1 MNAID
6 DLDTIQ
12 EPVRSQTTGPLT
24 RRRVFLAIFIVIFLL
39 LLTGLILVFSP
50 FLKAILWAIILAQIT
65 YPLYLRVLRALGGRP
80 QPAAWVMTLG
90 VTFLAVVP
98 GIYVILLGLQEGIDA
113 YERATDWIKA
123 GGLEQVG
130 VAISQLPAVGTL
142 GQELIG
148 RFIVSHGQ
156 FETSLLEGGKAMSGF
171 LAAQG
176 AGLAKNA
183 MLFATNFL
191 VMLFTLFF
199 LFRDGDK
206 LFARLY
212 RAIPLEDAHKT
223 KIFERL
229 DRTITAVVRGTLLTA
244 LSQGVV
250 AGTAYWLLD
259 VPFAVFWGAVTALV
273 ALFPVGGT
281 SLVWGPVAI
290 YLIGNGFLWKGFIML
305 AIGLG
310 LVGVMDNFLYPF
322 LVGAGAKLP
331 VLFLF
336 FASLGG
342 MVWFGFIGI
351 FLGPI
356 LLAVVYEAFK
366 IYEEEFEVD
375 RSSDLIVS
383 PITDG
388 HTRQPE

>member
-1 MNAID
+1 LNAID
-6 DLDTIQ
+6 ELNTIE
-12 EPVRSQTTGPLT
+12 EPVGPPRTARLT
-24 RRRVFLAIFIVIFLL
+24 RRRVFQWIFLGIFLL
-39 LLTGLILVFSP
+39 LLGLLVRIFTP
-50 FLKAILWAIILAQIT
+50 FLTPILWAIILTQVT
-65 YPLYLRVLRALGGRP
+65 YPVYRRVYAAAQGRR
-80 QPAAWVMTLG
+80 QLAAWIMTLS
-90 VTFLAVVP
+90 VMLLAVVP
-98 GIYVILLGLQEGIDA
+98 ALYVILIGVQQSLDA
-113 YERATDWIKA
+113 YEEATDWIKG
-123 GGLEQVG
+123 GGLQEVG

-176 AGLAKNA
+176 AGLIKNA
-183 MLFATNFL
+183 LIFGTDFL

-199 LFRDGDK
+199 LFRDGDR
-206 LFARLY
+206 LYARLY
-212 RAIPLEDAHKT
+212 RAIPLEDDHKT
-223 KIFERL
+223 KMFERL
-229 DRTITAVVRGTLLTA
+229 DRTITAVVRGTMVTA

-259 VPFAVFWGAVTALV
+259 VPFPIFWGALTALV
-273 ALFPVGGT
+273 ALLPFGGT
-281 SLVWGPVAI
+281 SLVWGPVVM
-290 YLIGNGFLWKGFIML
+290 YLIGSGFLWKGLIML
-305 AIGLG
+305 GVGLG
-310 LVGVMDNFLYPF
+310 LVGLMDNLLYPV
-322 LVGAGAKLP
+322 LVGAGARLP

-342 MVWFGFIGI
+342 MVWLGFLGL

-375 RSSDLIVS
+375 SPADLIL
-383 PITDG
+383 PPNAAPTA
-388 HTRQPE
+388 

>member
-1 MNAID
+1 LNAID
-6 DLDTIQ
+6 DLKVLD
-12 EPVRSQTTGPLT
+12 EPAPPSKMEPLA
-24 RRRVFLAIFIVIFLL
+24 RRRVFLGIFLL
-39 LLTGLILVFSP
+39 IFLFLLGLLVLIFTP
-50 FLKAILWAIILAQIT
+50 FLAPILWAILLTHIT
-65 YPLYLRVLRALGGRP
+65 YPLYRRLRRAVGGRP
-80 QPAAWVMTLG
+80 QPAAALMTLG

-98 GIYVILLGLQEGIDA
+98 ALYVILMGLQEGIDA
-113 YERATDWIKA
+113 YERATDWIKT
-123 GGLEQVG
+123 GGFEQVG
-130 VAISQLPAVGTL
+130 KSISQLPAVGTL

-156 FETSLLEGGKAMSGF
+156 FEASLLEGGKAMSGF

-176 AGLAKNA
+176 AALVKNA
-183 MLFATNFL
+183 VLFATDFL

-199 LFRDGDK
+199 LFRDGDR
-206 LFARLY
+206 LYARLY
-212 RAIPLEDAHKT
+212 RAIPLADGHKT

-244 LSQGVV
+244 LSQGLL

-259 VPFAVFWGAVTALV
+259 VPFPVFWGALTALV
-273 ALFPVGGT
+273 ALLPVGGT
-281 SLVWGPVAI
+281 SLVWGPVVI
-290 YLIGNGFLWKGFIML
+290 YLIGSGFLWKGLVML
-305 AIGLG
+305 GVGFG
-310 LVGVMDNFLYPF
+310 LVGFMDNLLYPF
-322 LVGAGAKLP
+322 LVGAGTSLP

-342 MVWFGFIGI
+342 LVYFGFLGM

-375 RSSDLIVS
+375 RGGDLIVPPVS
-383 PITDG
+383 
-388 HTRQPE
+388 

>member
-6 DLDTIQ
+6 ELTAIE
-12 EPVRSQTTGPLT
+12 EPVRPPKTVLL
-24 RRRVFLAIFIVIFLL
+24 RRRLFLWIFLGVFLL
-39 LLTGLILVFSP
+39 LLGLLVWIFTP
-50 FLKAILWAIILAQIT
+50 FLTPILWAIILT
-65 YPLYLRVLRALGGRP
+65 HVSYPLYRRVRTAGGGRR
-80 QPAAWVMTLG
+80 QLAAGLMTLA
-90 VTFLAVVP
+90 VTLLAVVP
-98 GIYVILLGLQEGIDA
+98 ALYVILIGVQEGLDA
-113 YERATDWIKA
+113 YEHATDWIKG
-123 GGLEQVG
+123 GGLEKVG

-176 AGLAKNA
+176 AGLIKNA
-183 MLFATNFL
+183 LLFATDFL

-199 LFRDGDK
+199 LFRDGDT
-206 LFARLY
+206 LYARLY
-212 RAIPLEDAHKT
+212 RAIPLEDDHKT
-223 KIFERL
+223 KMFERL
-229 DRTITAVVRGTLLTA
+229 DRTITAVVRGTMVTA
-244 LSQGVV
+244 MAQGIL

-259 VPFAVFWGAVTALV
+259 IPFPIFWGAVTALV
-273 ALFPVGGT
+273 ALLPVGGT
-281 SLVWGPVAI
+281 SFVWGPVVI
-290 YLIGNGFLWKGFIML
+290 YLIGSGFLWKGLIML
-305 AIGLG
+305 AIGMG
-310 LVGVMDNFLYPF
+310 LVGFMDNLLYPF
-322 LVGAGAKLP
+322 LVGAGTKLP

-342 MVWFGFIGI
+342 MALLGFLGL

-375 RSSDLIVS
+375 SPGELILPPNV
-383 PITDG
+383 P
-388 HTRQPE
+388 PVP